1 MNAAMTRHSTSG
13 IRNAAFRI
21 VLLAVAVATVGCDR
35 VTKHVAETTLAGNT
49 GHSFWGNTL
58 WLGYVENTGG
68 FLSLGAG
75 LPELLRTI
83 VFTWGTGLVLFV
95 LAAVVL
101 RGRLPPWR
109 AVGLTLFVAGGISNW
124 FDRAMAGYVVDFL
137 NVGIG
142 SVRTGVFNVADVAI
156 MAGAGL
162 VAVGELRTSAAQ
174 RSSALAGAGPV
185 PPDPAAE
192 SEHAPPPG
200 HNGHSRS

>member
-1 MNAAMTRHSTSG
+1 MKSSTNMPVWT
-13 IRNAAFRI
+13 II
-21 VLLAVAVATVGCDR
+21 VLALTASQSLAQSAYEPYTF
-35 VTKHVAETTLAGNT
+35 TTLAGNT
-49 GHSFWGNTL
+49 GHSYWGNTL

-75 LPELLRTI
+75 LPALLRTI

-162 VAVGELRTSAAQ
+162 VAFGELRANGPQRLPAPAA
-174 RSSALAGAGPV
+174 AGGASLDPASGSEDV
-185 PPDPAAE
+185 PP
-192 SEHAPPPG
+192 
-200 HNGHSRS
+200 SRP

>member
-162 VAVGELRTSAAQ
+162 VAFGELRANGPQRLPAPAA
-174 RSSALAGAGPV
+174 AGGASLDPASGSEDV
-185 PPDPAAE
+185 PP
-192 SEHAPPPG
+192 
-200 HNGHSRS
+200 SRP

>member
-1 MNAAMTRHSTSG
+1 MNAAMIRHSRSG

-49 GHSFWGNTL
+49 GHSYWGNTL

-75 LPELLRTI
+75 LPAPLRTI

-137 NVGIG
+137 NIGIG

-162 VAVGELRTSAAQ
+162 VAFGELRANGPQRLPAPAA
-174 RSSALAGAGPV
+174 AGGASLDPASGSEDV
-185 PPDPAAE
+185 PP
-192 SEHAPPPG
+192 
-200 HNGHSRS
+200 SRP

>member
-1 MNAAMTRHSTSG
+1 MNTAG
-13 IRNAAFRI
+13 FRI
-21 VLLAVAVATVGCDR
+21 LLLVVAVATVGCNR
-35 VTKHVAETTLAGNT
+35 VTKRVAETTLAAVA
-49 GHSFWGNTL
+49 GHSYWGDTL

-68 FLSLGAG
+68 FLSLGAR
-75 LPELLRTI
+75 LPEMLRTI
-83 VFTWGTGLVLFV
+83 VFTWGTGMVLVI
-95 LAAVVL
+95 LAAMVL
-101 RGRLPPWR
+101 RGRLRPWL
-109 AVGLTLFVAGGISNW
+109 ALGLTLFVAGGISNW

>member
-1 MNAAMTRHSTSG
+1 MNAAMTRPSTSG

-83 VFTWGTGLVLFV
+83 VFTWGTGLVLLV

-156 MAGAGL
+156 MVGAGL
-162 VAVGELRTSAAQ
+162 VAFGELRANGPQRLPAPAA
-174 RSSALAGAGPV
+174 AGGASLDPASGSEDV
-185 PPDPAAE
+185 PP
-192 SEHAPPPG
+192 
-200 HNGHSRS
+200 SRP